1 MSFERKLYLGLN
13 SKERH
18 FLTETQFVRR
28 TDEFQKNVIR
38 SNDLPRLEE
47 PTTTTID
54 HTDLGRSK
62 IVLPRD

>member
-1 MSFERKLYLGLN
+1 MSFERKLHLGLN
-13 SKERH
+13 LKERL
-18 FLTETQFVRR
+18 FSTKTQFVSA
-28 TDEFQKNVIR
+28 TDDFRKNVIR

-47 PTTTTID
+47 PTTTSID